1 MQSGVR
7 QDSWYFTEFT
17 EQLEK
22 LLRELLG
29 NKCLRVGQDLAESC
43 FHCVF

>member
-22 LLRELLG
+22 LFRELLD
-29 NKCLRVGQDLAESC
+29 NKCLCVGQDLAESC
-43 FHCVF
+43 FHRVF